1 MSIPIQCPGC
11 GKRYRFDDRVAGKK
25 ARCPCGRTI
34 EVPGPAP
41 DTAPTSQPPDA
52 HQRSEPQEPR
62 AQPAE
67 SASAGREDLPSTVS
81 EPPATEGGDTSRKKP
96 TWQTFPPRMAV
107 GILTIVYGSL
117 AALYLFATLVSTT
130 SSGGVGLAT
139 MYLIVWLA
147 IAVIMAYGGVL
158 VLNRHP
164 HGHVC
169 AGLACAILFFLPLVN
184 AVYDA
189 FRSLNAIQPGVFL
202 AVVFKSVLLYTIPVL
217 IVVWSVQEETRRE
230 AESDELGQP

>member
-11 GKRYRFDDRVAGKK
+11 GKRYRFDDQVAGKQ

-34 EVPGPAP
+34 EVPAPAS
-41 DTAPTSQPPDA
+41 DAPPAADA
-52 HQRSEPQEPR
+52 LHAPNESAPREPR

-67 SASAGREDLPSTVS
+67 SSSADREDLRSTVS
-81 EPPATEGGDTSRKKP
+81 ELAAAEGGDKSRKKP
-96 TWQTFPPRMAV
+96 TWQTIPPRTAV
-107 GILTIVYGSL
+107 GVLSIVYGAV

-139 MYLIVWLA
+139 MYLIVWLVF
-147 IAVIMAYGGVL
+147 AVVMAWGGVL

-169 AGLACAILFFLPLVN
+169 AGLACAIVFFLPLVN
-184 AVYDA
+184 AVYEA
-189 FRSLNAIQPGVFL
+189 FRSLSAIQPGVFL

-230 AESDELGQP
+230 AESGRRD